1 MVPMPQCRH
10 HSLVG
15 GHLRLPLD
23 TARGDPPVMVTKL
36 GFSATTAVLALLIG
50 LPGCG
55 RTETAL
61 DRKIAAAE
69 EDVAKGGRGLVQLNP
84 APNEAIRFTWKVE
97 GAPGPFAKVTSS
109 AQYDVIN
116 EDECGYIHPVAG
128 TPGRMTTSEPV
139 TLIKVSDT
147 EYSGTVYRDLLQDAN
162 YYERGECHWEFTG
175 VAVGFGAT
183 GKKGET
189 QFQSFTPASALIP
202 GTISNLYYS
211 ARMYPRVADYSGYPA
226 DGETELSRFRP
237 EVRDQTFKVAVTT
250 TEEAR

>member
-1 MVPMPQCRH
+1 
-10 HSLVG
+10 
-15 GHLRLPLD
+15 
-23 TARGDPPVMVTKL
+23 MVTKL

-84 APNEAIRFTWKVE
+84 APKEAIRFTWKVE

-128 TPGRMTTSEPV
+128 TAGRMTTSEEV
-139 TLIKVSDT
+139 VLTRASET
-147 EYSGTVYRDLLQDAN
+147 EYSGVAYQDLLQDDN
-162 YYERGECHWEFTG
+162 YYERGICRWEFTG
-175 VAVGFGAT
+175 VAVAFGAT
-183 GKKGET
+183 GEPGET
-189 QFQSFTPASALIP
+189 QFQSYTTLRQLQSGAMYVE
-202 GTISNLYYS
+202 YY
-211 ARMYPRVADYSGYPA
+211 ANRLYPRVDDYPNYPA
-226 DGETELSRFRP
+226 DGTSDLSKFRP
-237 EVRDQTFKVAVTT
+237 EVRSKTFKVSVTAM
-250 TEEAR
+250 EDAQ